1 VIAEAARSSAPV
13 GRRDL
18 TGVPPILPALVAL
31 LPVAGLAAAQGGYFP
46 TSWGWASVPLLS
58 VSAIVLVTRA
68 SVRMSLYERVYV
80 LGLAAFTCWIA
91 LSTIW
96 SPASAQSVLEIERAL
111 VYVGGVS
118 AALLLTRVRLARNLL
133 GGVLTAIVLVT
144 AFSLLTRLAPDRVGV
159 YDRDAVY
166 RLAQPIGY
174 WNGLGLFAVIGALLA
189 LGYATRARTLLVCAA
204 SAGSLVI
211 LLPTLYFT
219 FGRAAYIALG
229 LGLVVAVAIDPRRL
243 GLIASL
249 LVVGPLPGVAVLLS
263 SREPALTHAGASLAR
278 ATHDGHRLAA
288 LLALLFVANAC
299 LGAGFAFVAQRIEVA
314 EGVQR
319 AFAVATAVAV
329 LTGSIVIFGSY
340 GDPITIAK
348 RAFTSFTAAPPPA
361 ESNLNRRL
369 LNFSGNGRADL
380 WRLAWRDAR
389 RHPVVG
395 AGAGTYERFFLAHQP
410 PTVGRVRDAHNLYI
424 ETLAELGPIGLAIL
438 IVALVAPLLG
448 LRWARRHP
456 LAPVAAGAYAAYLA
470 HTGVDWDW
478 ELTAVTLAGLL
489 CGASLLVFARRWTDP
504 RPLSPI
510 SRYIAA
516 VAAVAAAL
524 FATLTLLGNSALS
537 RSEAARERRQ
547 PDKALDEAR
556 RARWLLPWSPAP
568 LEALGRAQAT
578 AGLLPAARSSFR
590 DAIAKDDGDW
600 QIWYELAGA
609 STGKTRRDALR
620 RAVVLFPRS
629 GLLEPTHTT
638 SGGR

>member
-1 VIAEAARSSAPV
+1 MIAEAARSSAPV

-18 TGVPPILPALVAL
+18 TGVPPILPTLVAL

-58 VSAIVLVTRA
+58 VSAIILVTRA
-68 SVRMSLYERVYV
+68 NVRMSRYERAYV
-80 LGLAAFTCWIA
+80 LGLAAFACWIA

-96 SPASAQSVLEIERAL
+96 SPAFAQSVLEIERAL
-111 VYVGGVS
+111 VYVGGIS

-133 GGVLTAIVLVT
+133 GGVLGAIVLVT
-144 AFSLLTRLAPDRVGV
+144 SFSLLTRLAPDRVGV
-159 YDRDAVY
+159 YDRDVVY

-204 SAGSLVI
+204 SAGSLVV

-219 FGRAAYIALG
+219 FGRAAWIALG
-229 LGLVVAVAIDPRRL
+229 LGLVAAVAIDPRRL

-249 LVVGPLPGVAVLLS
+249 LVIGPLPGVAVLLS

-278 ATHDGHRLAA
+278 ATHDGHRLAV

-299 LGAGFAFVAQRIEVA
+299 LGAGFAFAAERIEVA
-314 EGVQR
+314 EWVQR

-329 LTGSIVIFGSY
+329 VTGAIVVFSSY
-340 GDPITIAK
+340 GNPISIAK
-348 RAFTSFTAAPPPA
+348 RGYTSFQSAPPPN

-369 LNFSGNGRADL
+369 LNFSGNGRVDL

-389 RHPVVG
+389 RHPLVG

-410 PTVGRVRDAHNLYI
+410 PTVGRVRDAHSLYI

-438 IVALVAPLLG
+438 ILTLVTPLLV
-448 LRWARRHP
+448 LRRARRHP
-456 LAPVAAGAYAAYLA
+456 LAPVAAGAYIAYLA

-489 CGASLLVFARRWTDP
+489 CGASLLVFARRWADP
-504 RPLSPI
+504 SPLHPKT
-510 SRYIAA
+510 RYVAA
-516 VAAVAAAL
+516 AAAVAAAL
-524 FATLTLLGNSALS
+524 LATVTLLGNSALS
-537 RSEAARERRQ
+537 RSETARERGQ
-547 PDKALDEAR
+547 PAKAVDEAR

-568 LEALGRAQAT
+568 LEALGRAQTT
-578 AGLLPAARSSFR
+578 AGLLSAARRSFR
-590 DAIAKDDGDW
+590 DALAKDDGDW

-609 STGKTRRDALR
+609 STGRTRRQALR

-629 GLLEPTHTT
+629 GLEPTQTT

>member
-18 TGVPPILPALVAL
+18 TGVPPILPTLVAL

-58 VSAIVLVTRA
+58 VSAIILVTRA
-68 SVRMSLYERVYV
+68 NVRMSRYERAYV
-80 LGLAAFTCWIA
+80 LGLAAFACWIA

-96 SPASAQSVLEIERAL
+96 SPAFAQSVLEIERAL
-111 VYVGGVS
+111 VYVGGIS

-133 GGVLTAIVLVT
+133 GGVLGAIVLVT
-144 AFSLLTRLAPDRVGV
+144 SFSLLTRLAPDRVGV
-159 YDRDAVY
+159 YDRDVVY

-204 SAGSLVI
+204 SAGSLVV

-219 FGRAAYIALG
+219 FGRAAWIALG
-229 LGLVVAVAIDPRRL
+229 LGLVAAVAIDPRRL

-278 ATHDGHRLAA
+278 ATHDGHRLAV

-299 LGAGFAFVAQRIEVA
+299 LGAGFAFAAERIEVA
-314 EGVQR
+314 EWVQR

-329 LTGSIVIFGSY
+329 VTGAIVVFSSY
-340 GDPITIAK
+340 GNPISIAK
-348 RAFTSFTAAPPPA
+348 RGYTSFQSAPPPN

-369 LNFSGNGRADL
+369 LNFSGNGRVDL

-389 RHPVVG
+389 RHPLVG

-410 PTVGRVRDAHNLYI
+410 PTVGRVRDAHSLYI

-438 IVALVAPLLG
+438 ILTLVTPLLV
-448 LRWARRHP
+448 LRRARRHP
-456 LAPVAAGAYAAYLA
+456 LAPVAAGAYIAYLA

-489 CGASLLVFARRWTDP
+489 CGASLLVFARRWADP
-504 RPLSPI
+504 SPLHPKT
-510 SRYIAA
+510 RYVAA
-516 VAAVAAAL
+516 AAAVAAAL
-524 FATLTLLGNSALS
+524 LATVTLLGNSALS
-537 RSEAARERRQ
+537 RSETARERGQ
-547 PDKALDEAR
+547 PAKAVDEAR

-568 LEALGRAQAT
+568 LEALGRAQTT
-578 AGLLPAARSSFR
+578 AGLLSAARRSFR
-590 DAIAKDDGDW
+590 DALAKDDGDW

-609 STGKTRRDALR
+609 STGRTRRQALR

-629 GLLEPTHTT
+629 GLEPTQTT

>member
-1 VIAEAARSSAPV
+1 MITEAARSSAPA

-18 TGVPPILPALVAL
+18 ASVPPILPALVAL
-31 LPVAGLAAAQGGYFP
+31 LPVVGLAAAQGGYFS

-58 VSAIVLVTRA
+58 ASAIVLVTRA
-68 SVRMSLYERVYV
+68 NLRMSQYERVYV
-80 LGLAAFTCWIA
+80 LGLAVFTCWIA

-96 SPASAQSVLEIERAL
+96 SPAFAQSVLEIERAL

-133 GGVLTAIVLVT
+133 GGVLTAIVLVA

-159 YDRDAVY
+159 YDQDAVY

-174 WNGLGLFAVIGALLA
+174 WNGLGLFVVIGALLA

-211 LLPTLYFT
+211 LLATLYFT
-219 FGRAAYIALG
+219 FGRAAWIALG

-249 LVVGPLPGVAVLLS
+249 LVVGPLPGLAVLLC
-263 SREPALTHAGASLAR
+263 SREPALTHAGATLAD
-278 ATHDGHRLAA
+278 ATHDGHRLAV
-288 LLALLFVANAC
+288 LLALLFATNAC
-299 LGAGFAFVAQRIEVA
+299 LGAGFAFAAERIEIADWA
-314 EGVQR
+314 ER

-329 LTGSIVIFGSY
+329 VAGAIVIFASY
-340 GDPITIAK
+340 GDPVTIAK
-348 RAFTSFTAAPPPA
+348 RGYTSFNSAPPPI

-410 PTVGRVRDAHNLYI
+410 STVGRVRDAHSLYA

-438 IVALVAPLLG
+438 VATLSTPLLV
-448 LRWARRHP
+448 LRRARRHALAP
-456 LAPVAAGAYAAYLA
+456 LAGGAYVAYLV
-470 HTGVDWDW
+470 HSGVDWDW
-478 ELTAVTLAGLL
+478 EQTAVTLAGLL

-504 RPLSPI
+504 SPLSSI
-510 SRYIAA
+510 TRY
-516 VAAVAAAL
+516 VAAGAALAAAL
-524 FATLTLLGNSALS
+524 FATVTLLGNSALS
-537 RSEAARERRQ
+537 RSEAARERGQ
-547 PDKALDEAR
+547 SAKALDEAR
-556 RARWLLPWSPAP
+556 RAQWLLPWSPAP
-568 LEALGRAQAT
+568 LAALGRAQAT
-578 AGLLPAARSSFR
+578 AGLMPAARSSLR
-590 DAIAKDDGDW
+590 AALAKDNGDW
-600 QIWYELAGA
+600 QLWYELAGA
-609 STGKTRRDALR
+609 STGKTRRVALR
-620 RAVVLFPRS
+620 RAAVLFPRS
-629 GLLEPTHTT
+629 GLAGPAHT
-638 SGGR
+638 SNGGR

>member
-18 TGVPPILPALVAL
+18 TGVPPILPTLVAL

-58 VSAIVLVTRA
+58 VSAIILVTRA
-68 SVRMSLYERVYV
+68 NVRMSRYERAYV
-80 LGLAAFTCWIA
+80 LGLAAFACWIA

-96 SPASAQSVLEIERAL
+96 SPAFAQSVLEIERAL
-111 VYVGGVS
+111 VYVGGIS

-133 GGVLTAIVLVT
+133 GGVLGAIVLVT
-144 AFSLLTRLAPDRVGV
+144 SFSLLTRLAPDRVGV
-159 YDRDAVY
+159 YDRDVVY

-204 SAGSLVI
+204 SAGSLVV

-219 FGRAAYIALG
+219 FGRAAWIALG
-229 LGLVVAVAIDPRRL
+229 LGLVAAVAIDPRRL

-249 LVVGPLPGVAVLLS
+249 LVIGPLPGVAVLLS

-278 ATHDGHRLAA
+278 ATHDGHRLAV

-299 LGAGFAFVAQRIEVA
+299 LGAGFAFAAERIEVA
-314 EGVQR
+314 EWVQR

-329 LTGSIVIFGSY
+329 VTGAIVVFSSY
-340 GDPITIAK
+340 GNPISIAK
-348 RAFTSFTAAPPPA
+348 RGYTSFQSAPPPN

-369 LNFSGNGRADL
+369 LNFSGNGRVDL

-389 RHPVVG
+389 RHPLVG

-410 PTVGRVRDAHNLYI
+410 PTVGRVRDAHSLYI

-438 IVALVAPLLG
+438 ILTLVTPLLV
-448 LRWARRHP
+448 LRRARRHP
-456 LAPVAAGAYAAYLA
+456 LAPVAAGAYIAYLA

-489 CGASLLVFARRWTDP
+489 CGASLLVFARRWADP
-504 RPLSPI
+504 SPLHPKT
-510 SRYIAA
+510 RYVAA
-516 VAAVAAAL
+516 AAAVAAAL
-524 FATLTLLGNSALS
+524 LATVTLLGNSALS
-537 RSEAARERRQ
+537 RSETARERGQ
-547 PDKALDEAR
+547 PAKAVDEAR

-568 LEALGRAQAT
+568 LEALGRAQTT
-578 AGLLPAARSSFR
+578 AGLLSAARRSFR
-590 DAIAKDDGDW
+590 DALAKDDGDW

-609 STGKTRRDALR
+609 STGRTRRQALR

-629 GLLEPTHTT
+629 GLEPTQTT

>member
-18 TGVPPILPALVAL
+18 TGVPPILPTLVAL

-58 VSAIVLVTRA
+58 VSAIILVTRA
-68 SVRMSLYERVYV
+68 NVRMSRYERAYV
-80 LGLAAFTCWIA
+80 LGLAAFACWIA

-96 SPASAQSVLEIERAL
+96 SPAFAQSVLEIERAL
-111 VYVGGVS
+111 VYVGGIS

-133 GGVLTAIVLVT
+133 GGVLGAIVLVT
-144 AFSLLTRLAPDRVGV
+144 SFSLLTRLAPDRVGV
-159 YDRDAVY
+159 YDRDVVY

-204 SAGSLVI
+204 SAGSLVV

-219 FGRAAYIALG
+219 FGRAAWIALG
-229 LGLVVAVAIDPRRL
+229 LGLVAAVAIDPRRL

-249 LVVGPLPGVAVLLS
+249 LVIGPLPGVAVLLS

-278 ATHDGHRLAA
+278 ATHDGHRLAV

-299 LGAGFAFVAQRIEVA
+299 LGAGFAFAAERIEVA
-314 EGVQR
+314 EWVQR

-329 LTGSIVIFGSY
+329 VTGAIVVFSSY
-340 GDPITIAK
+340 GNPISIAK
-348 RAFTSFTAAPPPA
+348 RGYTSFQSAPPPN

-369 LNFSGNGRADL
+369 LNFSGNGRVDL

-389 RHPVVG
+389 RHPLVG

-410 PTVGRVRDAHNLYI
+410 PTVGRVRDAHSLYI

-438 IVALVAPLLG
+438 ILTLVTPLLV
-448 LRWARRHP
+448 LRRARRHP
-456 LAPVAAGAYAAYLA
+456 LAPVAAGAYIAYLA

-489 CGASLLVFARRWTDP
+489 CGASLLVFARRWADP
-504 RPLSPI
+504 SPLHPKT
-510 SRYIAA
+510 RYVAA
-516 VAAVAAAL
+516 AAAVAAAL
-524 FATLTLLGNSALS
+524 LATVTLLGNSALS
-537 RSEAARERRQ
+537 RSEPARERGQ
-547 PDKALDEAR
+547 PAKAVDEAR

-568 LEALGRAQAT
+568 LEALGRAQTT
-578 AGLLPAARSSFR
+578 AGLLSAARRSFR
-590 DAIAKDDGDW
+590 DALAKDDGDW

-609 STGKTRRDALR
+609 STGRTRRQALR

-629 GLLEPTHTT
+629 GLEPTQTT

>member
-1 VIAEAARSSAPV
+1 MIAEAARSSAPV

-18 TGVPPILPALVAL
+18 TGVPPILPTLVAL

-58 VSAIVLVTRA
+58 VSAIILVTRA
-68 SVRMSLYERVYV
+68 NVRMSRYERAYV
-80 LGLAAFTCWIA
+80 LGLAAFACWIA

-96 SPASAQSVLEIERAL
+96 SPAFAQSVLEIERAL
-111 VYVGGVS
+111 VYVGGIS

-133 GGVLTAIVLVT
+133 GGVLGAIVLVT
-144 AFSLLTRLAPDRVGV
+144 SFSLLTRLAPDRVGV
-159 YDRDAVY
+159 YDRDVVY

-204 SAGSLVI
+204 SAGSLVV

-219 FGRAAYIALG
+219 FGRAAWIALG
-229 LGLVVAVAIDPRRL
+229 LGLVAAVAIDPRRL

-249 LVVGPLPGVAVLLS
+249 LVIGPLPGVAVLLS

-278 ATHDGHRLAA
+278 ATHDGHRLAV

-299 LGAGFAFVAQRIEVA
+299 LGAGFAFAAERIEVA
-314 EGVQR
+314 EWVQR

-329 LTGSIVIFGSY
+329 VTGAIVVFSSY
-340 GDPITIAK
+340 GNPISIAK
-348 RAFTSFTAAPPPA
+348 RGYTSFQSAPPPN

-369 LNFSGNGRADL
+369 LNFSGNGRVDL

-389 RHPVVG
+389 RHPLVG

-410 PTVGRVRDAHNLYI
+410 PTVGRVRDAHSLYI

-438 IVALVAPLLG
+438 ILTLVTPLLV
-448 LRWARRHP
+448 LRRARRHP
-456 LAPVAAGAYAAYLA
+456 LAPVAAGAYIAYLA

-489 CGASLLVFARRWTDP
+489 CGASLLVFARRWADP
-504 RPLSPI
+504 SPLHPKT
-510 SRYIAA
+510 RYVAA
-516 VAAVAAAL
+516 AAAVAAAL
-524 FATLTLLGNSALS
+524 FATVTLLGNSALS
-537 RSEAARERRQ
+537 RSETARERGQ
-547 PDKALDEAR
+547 PAKAVDEAR

-568 LEALGRAQAT
+568 LEALGRAQTT
-578 AGLLPAARSSFR
+578 AGLLSAARRSFR
-590 DAIAKDDGDW
+590 DALAKDDGDW

-609 STGKTRRDALR
+609 STGRTRRQALR

-629 GLLEPTHTT
+629 GLEPTQTT

>member
-1 VIAEAARSSAPV
+1 
-13 GRRDL
+13 
-18 TGVPPILPALVAL
+18 
-31 LPVAGLAAAQGGYFP
+31 
-46 TSWGWASVPLLS
+46 
-58 VSAIVLVTRA
+58 
-68 SVRMSLYERVYV
+68 
-80 LGLAAFTCWIA
+80 
-91 LSTIW
+91 
-96 SPASAQSVLEIERAL
+96 VLEIERAL
-111 VYVGGVS
+111 VYVGGIS

-133 GGVLTAIVLVT
+133 GGVLGAIVLVT
-144 AFSLLTRLAPDRVGV
+144 SFSLLTRLAPDRVGV
-159 YDRDAVY
+159 YDRDVVY

-204 SAGSLVI
+204 SAGSLVV

-219 FGRAAYIALG
+219 FGRAAWIALG
-229 LGLVVAVAIDPRRL
+229 LGLVAAVAIDPRRL

-249 LVVGPLPGVAVLLS
+249 LVIGPLPGVAVLLS

-278 ATHDGHRLAA
+278 ATHDGHRLAV

-299 LGAGFAFVAQRIEVA
+299 LGAGFAFAAERIEVA
-314 EGVQR
+314 EWVQR

-329 LTGSIVIFGSY
+329 VTGAIVVFSSY
-340 GDPITIAK
+340 GNPISIAK
-348 RAFTSFTAAPPPA
+348 RGYTSFQSAPPPN

-369 LNFSGNGRADL
+369 LNFSGNGRVDL

-389 RHPVVG
+389 RHPLVG

-410 PTVGRVRDAHNLYI
+410 PTVGRVRDAHSLYI

-438 IVALVAPLLG
+438 ILTLVTPLLV
-448 LRWARRHP
+448 LRRARRHP
-456 LAPVAAGAYAAYLA
+456 LAPVAAGAYIAYLA

-489 CGASLLVFARRWTDP
+489 CGASLLVFARRWADP
-504 RPLSPI
+504 SPLHPKT
-510 SRYIAA
+510 RYVAA
-516 VAAVAAAL
+516 AAAVAAAL
-524 FATLTLLGNSALS
+524 LATVTLLGNSALS
-537 RSEAARERRQ
+537 RSETARERGQ
-547 PDKALDEAR
+547 PAKAVDEAR

-568 LEALGRAQAT
+568 LEALGRAQTT
-578 AGLLPAARSSFR
+578 AGLLSAARRSFR
-590 DAIAKDDGDW
+590 DALAKDDGDW

-609 STGKTRRDALR
+609 STGRTRRQALR

-629 GLLEPTHTT
+629 GLEPTQTT

>member
-1 VIAEAARSSAPV
+1 MIAEAARSSAPV

-18 TGVPPILPALVAL
+18 TGVPPILPTLVAL

-58 VSAIVLVTRA
+58 VSAIILVTRA
-68 SVRMSLYERVYV
+68 NVRMSRYERAYV
-80 LGLAAFTCWIA
+80 LGLAAFACWIA

-96 SPASAQSVLEIERAL
+96 SPAFAQSVLEIERAL
-111 VYVGGVS
+111 VYVGGIS

-133 GGVLTAIVLVT
+133 GGVLGAIVLVT
-144 AFSLLTRLAPDRVGV
+144 SFSLLTRLAPDRVGV
-159 YDRDAVY
+159 YDRDVVY

-204 SAGSLVI
+204 SAGSLVV

-219 FGRAAYIALG
+219 FGRAAWIALG
-229 LGLVVAVAIDPRRL
+229 LGLVAAVAIDPRRL

-249 LVVGPLPGVAVLLS
+249 LVIGPLPGVAVLLS

-278 ATHDGHRLAA
+278 ATHDGHRLAV

-299 LGAGFAFVAQRIEVA
+299 LGAGFAFAAERIEVA
-314 EGVQR
+314 EWVQR

-329 LTGSIVIFGSY
+329 VTGAIVVFSSY
-340 GDPITIAK
+340 GNPISIAK
-348 RAFTSFTAAPPPA
+348 RGYTSFQSAPPPN

-369 LNFSGNGRADL
+369 LNFSGNGRVDL

-389 RHPVVG
+389 RHPLVG

-410 PTVGRVRDAHNLYI
+410 PTVGRVRDAHSLYI

-438 IVALVAPLLG
+438 ILTLVTPLLV
-448 LRWARRHP
+448 LRRARRHP
-456 LAPVAAGAYAAYLA
+456 LAPVAAGAYIAYLA

-489 CGASLLVFARRWTDP
+489 CGASLLVFARRWADP
-504 RPLSPI
+504 SPLHPKT
-510 SRYIAA
+510 RYVAA
-516 VAAVAAAL
+516 AAAVAAAL
-524 FATLTLLGNSALS
+524 LATVTLLGNSALS
-537 RSEAARERRQ
+537 RSESARERGQ
-547 PDKALDEAR
+547 PAKAVDEAR

-568 LEALGRAQAT
+568 LEALGRAQTT
-578 AGLLPAARSSFR
+578 AGLLSAARRSFR
-590 DAIAKDDGDW
+590 DALAKDDGDW

-609 STGKTRRDALR
+609 STGRTRRQALR

-629 GLLEPTHTT
+629 GLEPTQTT

>member
-13 GRRDL
+13 RRRDL
-18 TGVPPILPALVAL
+18 SGVPPILPALVAL
-31 LPVAGLAAAQGGYFP
+31 LPVLGLAAAQGGYFS

-58 VSAIVLVTRA
+58 ASAVILVTRA
-68 SVRMSLYERVYV
+68 SVRMSRYERIFV

-96 SPASAQSVLEIERAL
+96 SRAFAQSVLEIERAL

-159 YDRDAVY
+159 YDPEAVY

-174 WNGLGLFAVIGALLA
+174 WNGLALFSVIGALLA

-219 FGRAAYIALG
+219 FGRAAWIALA

-243 GLIASL
+243 GLVASL
-249 LVVGPLPGVAVLLS
+249 LVVGPLPGCAVLLC

-278 ATHDGHRLAA
+278 AAHDGHRLAA
-288 LLALLFVANAC
+288 LLTLLCGANAC
-299 LGAGFAFVAQRIEVA
+299 LGAGFVSAARRIEVA
-314 EGVQR
+314 EWLER
-319 AFAVATAVAV
+319 AFAIATAVAV
-329 LTGSIVIFGSY
+329 VAGAIVIFGSY

-348 RAFTSFTAAPPPA
+348 RGYTSFNSAPPPI
-361 ESNLNRRL
+361 ESNLNHRL

-380 WRLAWRDAR
+380 WRVAWRDAR
-389 RHPVVG
+389 RHPVLG

-410 PTVGRVRDAHNLYI
+410 STVGRVRDAHSLYI
-424 ETLAELGPIGLAIL
+424 ETLAELGPMGLGIL
-438 IVALVAPLLG
+438 ILTLATPLLV
-448 LRWARRHP
+448 LQRARRHP
-456 LAPVAAGAYAAYLA
+456 LAPVAAGAYVAYLA

-478 ELTAVTLAGLL
+478 EQTAVTLAGLL
-489 CGASLLVFARRWTDP
+489 CGASLLVFARRWADP
-504 RPLSPI
+504 GPLRPVT
-510 SRYIAA
+510 RYVAAIAA
-516 VAAVAAAL
+516 VAAAF

-537 RSEAARERRQ
+537 RSEAARERGQ
-547 PDKALDEAR
+547 PAQAVDEAR

-568 LEALGRAQAT
+568 LEALGKAQAT

-590 DAIAKDDGDW
+590 DSIAKDDGNW
-600 QIWYELAGA
+600 QVWYELAGA
-609 STGKTRRDALR
+609 STGKARREALR

-629 GLLEPTHTT
+629 GLLGPTHTT
-638 SGGR
+638 RGAR